1 MNEIREE
8 KKNTEEERNLM
19 VNGLYLLFIPCLIY
33 VVSNISYLLYP
44 TRLGWKFIAVIVR
57 PHFIIRGKW

>member
-8 KKNTEEERNLM
+8 KKNPEEERKLM

-44 TRLGWKFIAVIVR
+44 TRLGWKFIAVIVH